1 MIATVK
7 DFIIKFLWIF
17 IPLLLIGIVLNLI
30 IGEVTIPLKAL
41 FDPTNTYRVIIMD
54 IRLPEVLACLV
65 VGSNLA
71 VAGAVMQAVFRNP
84 LAEPYVTGT
93 ASGGAL
99 FGGALL
105 GLLTYALFKVPLISP
120 IILMPILSFLGALL
134 ATAIVVI
141 FGRGYWLSLI
151 LAGIAVSIL
160 FSSIVMILDTYLLTI
175 IPTLPAIVYLL
186 FGTVSGVNWGEDIVM
201 LSVSLPILVYIVMSS
216 HEINLLMMSDEV
228 AQAGGV
234 SPRAFRNLLIALVG
248 LVTAVSVSFTG
259 IIGFVGL
266 MTPHITRLLISSSDN
281 SRVIPLSVISGST
294 IMLYA
299 NVASKVLV
307 PGVVMPITAIT
318 SLFGVPV
325 LLILLRGWS

>member
-1 MIATVK
+1 MIKTVSNSVV
-7 DFIIKFLWIF
+7 KFMWVF
-17 IPLLLIGIVLNLI
+17 IPLLLVGIILNVL
-30 IGEVTIPLKAL
+30 IGEVMIPLRVL
-41 FDPTNTYRVIIMD
+41 FDPSNTYRVIIMD
-54 IRLPEVLACLV
+54 IRLPEALACIV
-65 VGSNLA
+65 VGANLA

-93 ASGGAL
+93 ASGAL
-99 FGGALL
+99 FGALL
-105 GLLTYALFKVPLISP
+105 GLLVYVLFRASLPSP
-120 IILMPILSFLGALL
+120 TILMPILAFLGALL
-134 ATAIVVI
+134 ATAIVVA

-175 IPTLPAIVYLL
+175 IPTLPAVVYLL
-186 FGTVSGVNWGEDIVM
+186 FGTVSGVNWGEDVVM
-201 LSVSLPILVYIVMSS
+201 LSVSLPILAYIAVSG

-234 SPRAFRNLLIALVG
+234 SPRAFRNLLIILTG
-248 LVTAVSVSFTG
+248 LLTAVAVSFTG

-281 SRVIPLSVISGST
+281 SRVIPLSIISGST

-299 NVASKVLV
+299 NVISKVLI
-307 PGVVMPITAIT
+307 PA
-318 SLFGVPV
+318 
-325 LLILLRGWS
+325 LLCL

>member
-1 MIATVK
+1 MITTVK

-30 IGEVTIPLKAL
+30 IGEVTIPIKAL
-41 FDPTNTYRVIIMD
+41 FDPTNAYRIIMMD

-93 ASGGAL
+93 ASGAL
-99 FGGALL
+99 FGALL
-105 GLLTYALFKVPLISP
+105 GLLTYALFRASPLSP

-134 ATAIVVI
+134 ATSIVVI

-248 LVTAVSVSFTG
+248 LLTAVTVSFTG

-325 LLILLRGWS
+325 LLVLLRGGRNG

>member
-1 MIATVK
+1 MVTATNTV
-7 DFIIKFLWIF
+7 IKFAWVF
-17 IPLLLIGIVLNLI
+17 IPLLLIGIVLNLV
-30 IGEVTIPLKAL
+30 IGEVPIPIRAL
-41 FDPTNTYRVIIMD
+41 FDPTNTYKIIIMD
-54 IRLPEVLACLV
+54 IRLPEVIACIV
-65 VGSNLA
+65 VGANLA

-93 ASGGAL
+93 ASGAL
-99 FGGALL
+99 FGALL
-105 GLLTYALFKVPLISP
+105 GLLVYARFRTALLPSIV
-120 IILMPILSFLGALL
+120 LMPLLSFLGALL
-134 ATAIVVI
+134 ATVIVVA

-175 IPTLPAIVYLL
+175 IPTLPAVIYLL
-186 FGTVSGVNWGEDIVM
+186 FGTVSGITWGEDVIM
-201 LSVSLPILVYIVMSS
+201 LGVSIPILAYVVMSG

-234 SPRAFRNLLIALVG
+234 NPRLFRNLLIVLVG
-248 LVTAVSVSFTG
+248 LLTAVTVSFTG

-281 SRVIPLSVISGST
+281 SRVIPLSMISGPT

-299 NVASKVLV
+299 NVVSKVLM
-307 PGVVMPITAIT
+307 PGVIMPITAIT
-318 SLFGVPV
+318 SLIGVPV
-325 LLILLRGWS
+325 LLILLRGGRSE